1 MPAEAKIKIGAKPWA
16 YLRRLSVV
24 LAYDLRLTIVT
35 ELFLREMSPSQFYR
49 EFGGGSAAR
58 VERHFKRLAEYGWLR
73 LVREE
78 SGGRRRGGCEH
89 FYRAT
94 ELAILDLETFS
105 LFPYSIRAAFS
116 WTTFKQ
122 LGARFREAL
131 EAGTFDASPDRILDF
146 TSLDVDELG
155 RERVIAA
162 LDDLFDALQ
171 EEQAEA
177 RLRIFESGEK
187 PLLMTVGLAVFESP
201 GVLRDA
207 PGGPYLAE
215 GADSLAPACG
225 RLSKVVADEVCLSI
239 LDELNSREMSVTQ
252 YHREIGGAS
261 KAAIRYRFE
270 MLEGIACLVKVGKMP
285 RDGRRGPRE
294 HVYRAAGPVL
304 ADDGVWS
311 GVSDSIK
318 SGGGWKTFMQLTDEV
333 KEAIKAGT
341 LDARPDRHLTWLLLS
356 LDRRGWENAIAAIDA
371 GLAFVAEER
380 ETAALRLAKSDEPP
394 MTTTVAALAFE
405 SPRGSEKP

>member
-1 MPAEAKIKIGAKPWA
+1 MPAEAKIVISAKSRA

-122 LGARFREAL
+122 LATRFREAL
-131 EAGTFDASPDRILDF
+131 EAGTFDASPDRQLDL

-155 RERVIAA
+155 RERVIGA
-162 LDDLFDALQ
+162 LDSLFDALQ

-187 PLLMTVGLAVFESP
+187 PLLMTVGLAAFESP

-207 PGGPYLAE
+207 LGVPCLAE
-215 GADSLAPACG
+215 GVDSLAPACG

-239 LDELNSREMSVTQ
+239 LDELNWREMSVTQ
-252 YHREIGGAS
+252 YHRELGGAS
-261 KAAIRYRFE
+261 KPAIRYRFE
-270 MLEGIACLVKVGKMP
+270 MLEKIGCLVKVGKMP

-294 HVYRAAGPVL
+294 HVYRAAGPAL
-304 ADDGVWS
+304 AEDGVWS
-311 GVSDSIK
+311 GLPDSIEA
-318 SGGGWKTFMQLTDEV
+318 SDEWRVFTRLADEV
-333 KEAIKAGT
+333 KEAISAGT

-356 LDRRGWENAIAAIDA
+356 LDMDGWQKAIAAIDA
-371 GLAFVAEER
+371 ALAFVAEER
-380 ETAALRLAKSDEPP
+380 EGAALCLAESGDVS
-394 MTTTVAALAFE
+394 MTMTVAALAFG